1 MLPVERVEPV
11 DLEELAVVV
20 LVERVLPVER
30 VVVLVLRVDV
40 PVLRVDVPVLR
51 VVLAVVLLVERVLP
65 VERVVVA
72 VLVGLVVVAVVLV
85 EPVERVAVAAVGL
98 AVRVVLPNVL
108 RVVLRVASPATR
120 AVAVVRVV
128 PRISRALVMPLLRRV
143 NERSG

>member
-1 MLPVERVEPV
+1 MLPVERVERVEPV

-20 LVERVLPVER
+20 LVERALPVER
-30 VVVLVLRVDV
+30 VVVL
-40 PVLRVDVPVLR
+40 VLRVDVPVLR